1 MNSEPYYSNGKRGFT
16 LIEVMIASALF
27 TMAILSILGMVTQA
41 LESARRIQKM
51 PPDAGTLAAQFSV
64 TNTIEEGSE
73 SGDFG
78 ELYPEYEWTRYAYE
92 VGSNGLFQ
100 VDFVVKSSA
109 GHPYESMTSMLL
121 YKPGS
126 KGSLSR

>member
-1 MNSEPYYSNGKRGFT
+1 MKLKKEEVHAEGFT
-16 LIEVMIASALF
+16 LLEVMIASALF

-41 LESARRIQKM
+41 LEAARRIQKM
-51 PPDAGTLAAQFSV
+51 PPDAGSLAAQYSI
-64 TNTIEEGSE
+64 TNIIEEGSE
-73 SGDFG
+73 MGDFG
-78 ELYPEYEWTRYAYE
+78 ELYPDYAWTSYAYE

-100 VDFVVKSSA
+100 IDFVVQSTS
-109 GHPYESMTSMLL
+109 GRSYESMTSMLL